1 RIPGKFMI
9 ELTPRQQIFIQ
20 DDVPTRLHH
29 LAAHLEQIQ
38 FLWTGVSSQEL
49 MLTLVKESRYFIE
62 WTVPDMVKAD
72 DIDRAAELVDL
83 GRLLTR
89 WLFNWENIWS
99 DAEQKQSASLETSYW
114 LRRVLEI
121 SRTESESL
129 SA

>member
-1 RIPGKFMI
+1 MI

-38 FLWTGVSSQEL
+38 SLWTGVSSQEL

-121 SRTESESL
+121 SSTEPESM

>member
-1 RIPGKFMI
+1 MNDFVSKEQSFV
-9 ELTPRQQIFIQ
+9 Q

-29 LAAHLEQIQ
+29 LAAHVEQIQ
-38 FLWTGVSSQEL
+38 SSWTQGSSQEL

-72 DIDRAAELVDL
+72 DIDRACELVDL
-83 GRLLTR
+83 VRLLTN
-89 WLFNWENIWS
+89 WLFDWDNIWS
-99 DAEQKQSASLETSYW
+99 DTEQKQSASLETSYW

-121 SRTESESL
+121 SGTEPESL

>member
-1 RIPGKFMI
+1 MNDFVSKEQSFV
-9 ELTPRQQIFIQ
+9 Q
-20 DDVPTRLHH
+20 DDVTIRLHH

-38 FLWTGVSSQEL
+38 SLWTGVSSQEL
-49 MLTLVKESRYFIE
+49 MLTLVKESRYFLE

-72 DIDRAAELVDL
+72 DIDRACELVDL
-83 GRLLTR
+83 GRMLTR
-89 WLFNWENIWS
+89 WLFHWDNIWS

-121 SRTESESL
+121 SRTEPESL

>member
-1 RIPGKFMI
+1 MI

-38 FLWTGVSSQEL
+38 SLWTGVSSQEL

-99 DAEQKQSASLETSYW
+99 DTEQKQSASLETSYW

-121 SRTESESL
+121 SRTEPESL

>member
-1 RIPGKFMI
+1 MI
-9 ELTPRQQIFIQ
+9 EITPRQQIFMQ

-29 LAAHLEQIQ
+29 LAAHLSQIQ
-38 FLWTGVSSQEL
+38 ALWTQASSQEL
-49 MLTLVKESRYFIE
+49 ILTLVKESRYFIE

-83 GRLLTR
+83 VRLLTR
-89 WLFNWENIWS
+89 WLFNWDNIWS
-99 DAEQKQSASLETSYW
+99 NVEQRQSAAGQTQDW

-121 SRTESESL
+121 AGKEPESL

>member
-1 RIPGKFMI
+1 MI

-20 DDVPTRLHH
+20 DDVTTRLHH

-38 FLWTGVSSQEL
+38 SLWTQPSSQEL

-83 GRLLTR
+83 GRMLTR
-89 WLFNWENIWS
+89 WLFNWDNIWS
-99 DAEQKQSASLETSYW
+99 DAEQKQSAAGQTSYW

-121 SRTESESL
+121 SRTEPESRT
-129 SA
+129 A

>member
-1 RIPGKFMI
+1 MI

-20 DDVPTRLHH
+20 DDVTTRLHY

-38 FLWTGVSSQEL
+38 SLWTQGSSQEL

-89 WLFNWENIWS
+89 WLFHWENIWS
-99 DAEQKQSASLETSYW
+99 DGEQKQSAFLETSYW

-121 SRTESESL
+121 SGTEPESL
-129 SA
+129 TA

>member
-1 RIPGKFMI
+1 MI

-20 DDVPTRLHH
+20 DDVTTRLHH

-38 FLWTGVSSQEL
+38 SLWTQGSSQEL

-62 WTVPDMVKAD
+62 WTVPDMVKVD

-83 GRLLTR
+83 GRMLTR
-89 WLFNWENIWS
+89 WLFKWENIWS
-99 DAEQKQSASLETSYW
+99 DVEQKQSASVETSYW

-121 SRTESESL
+121 SHTEPESL